1 MKGRTGWVV
10 GALLLVFAA
19 VPILEISL
27 IVQAGRLLGV
37 LPTLGM
43 LLLTSALGA
52 WLARREGRRAWTA
65 LSTAFTSGK
74 MPTGELADAA
84 LVLTGG
90 IMLLFPGFLT
100 DLLGLVFLVPATR
113 PLTRVL
119 IAWTVARTAQKRG
132 ISLDQVTRAGPGAAQ
147 GGGVIIPG
155 EVADPETAGE
165 TT

>member
-119 IAWTVARTAQKRG
+119 IAWLVARTAQKQG
-132 ISLDQVTRAGPGAAQ
+132 ISLDQVTRSGPGAAQ
-147 GGGVIIPG
+147 GEGVVIPG
-155 EVADPETAGE
+155 EVADPETTGE

>member
-74 MPTGELADAA
+74 MPTGEL
-84 LVLTGG
+84 TGG

-119 IAWTVARTAQKRG
+119 IAWTVARTAQKQG
-132 ISLDQVTRAGPGAAQ
+132 ISLDQVTRSGPGAAQ